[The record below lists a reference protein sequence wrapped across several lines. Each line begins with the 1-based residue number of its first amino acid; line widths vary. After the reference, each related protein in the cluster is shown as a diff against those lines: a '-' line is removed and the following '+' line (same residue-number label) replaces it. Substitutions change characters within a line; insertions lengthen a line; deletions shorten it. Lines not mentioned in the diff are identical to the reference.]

1 MLAGYAQKMHF
12 HAEGMPAVS
21 VLLGFPSR
29 MGAAAGLLLKAA
41 LRGATGEEQESPKNL
56 KVLLTRSPRT
66 CCTGFLRGE
75 AQGQAGISPPV
86 STRAGEMLGTGAA
99 KMILEATCFGEEKEN

>member
-1 MLAGYAQKMHF
+1 M
-12 HAEGMPAVS
+12 
-21 VLLGFPSR
+21 
-29 MGAAAGLLLKAA
+29 LLLASC
-41 LRGATGEEQESPKNL
+41 GATVEEQESPKNL
-56 KVLLTRSPRT
+56 KGLLTRSPST